1 MRYLRPE
8 YVNEKIET
16 CDIMTVSEPVI
27 DPVTGAVLTE
37 ETDTLAKVA
46 VSVKNLFK
54 FFFNWTFNR
63 K

>member
-1 MRYLRPE
+1 MRYLCPE

-16 CDIMTVSEPVI
+16 SDIMTDSQTVV

-37 ETDTLAKVA
+37 ESDTLAKVA

-54 FFFNWTFNR
+54 FSE
-63 K
+63 

>member
-16 CDIMTVSEPVI
+16 SDIMTDSQTVI

-37 ETDTLAKVA
+37 ESDTMAKVA

-54 FFFNWTFNR
+54 FS

>member
-16 CDIMTVSEPVI
+16 SDIMLDSPTVI

-37 ETDTLAKVA
+37 ESDTMAKVA

-54 FFFNWTFNR
+54 FSN
-63 K
+63 

>member
-16 CDIMTVSEPVI
+16 SDIMTVSEPVI

-37 ETDTLAKVA
+37 ETSTLAKVA

-54 FFFNWTFNR
+54 FSN
-63 K
+63 

>member
-8 YVNEKIET
+8 YVNEKIDTE
-16 CDIMTVSEPVI
+16 DIMTASQTVV

-37 ETDTLAKVA
+37 ESDTLAKVA

-54 FFFNWTFNR
+54 FSE
-63 K
+63 

>member
-16 CDIMTVSEPVI
+16 SDIMTVSEPVI

-54 FFFNWTFNR
+54 FSN
-63 K
+63 